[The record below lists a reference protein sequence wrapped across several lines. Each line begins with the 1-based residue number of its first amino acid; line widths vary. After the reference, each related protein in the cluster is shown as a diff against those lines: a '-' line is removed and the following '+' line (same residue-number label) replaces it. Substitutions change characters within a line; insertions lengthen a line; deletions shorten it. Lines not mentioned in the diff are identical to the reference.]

1 MDKKVNRYREID
13 RMAKEIKDIKGY
25 EERIL
30 PIIMKN
36 GLPMTLKEI
45 NDINS
50 FLNGEKGLSNV
61 LKNIIDPNN
70 PRYNEELK
78 EGIKLLQE
86 KISTGIKNGDE
97 SIKDSYKE
105 LMNSLSNPNSSFSD
119 KGNQNEDMEK
129 EQYFSIQDKVSQ
141 KDMVLQLPIEMDNE
155 YKSLNIIIPNIH
167 HDIDKNNMKFYISL
181 ETENLGPVTMDI
193 SVKGKEVLIN
203 LKENNDILNSSMR
216 DLELGLEKLGYT
228 LIKDNKSVAI

>member
-1 MDKKVNRYREID
+1 
-13 RMAKEIKDIKGY
+13 MAKEIKDIKGY

-155 YKSLNIIIPNIH
+155 YKSLNIIIPNSH

-203 LKENNDILNSSMR
+203 LKEDSDILNSSMR
-216 DLELGLEKLGYT
+216 ELELGLEKLGYT